1 MTAERLT
8 LTDEERAQLALDY
21 PDSREDSNDFDRLV
35 NVAFALGLS
44 RGLQRAAEIAQSFA
58 DCSYYQSA
66 VAVNLDHMAHSDAHD
81 ACHTAINI
89 AAAIDREREGGDK

>member
-44 RGLQRAAEIAQSFA
+44 RGLQPAAEIA
-58 DCSYYQSA
+58 D
-66 VAVNLDHMAHSDAHD
+66 DAGEGYD
-81 ACHTAINI
+81 RRGDK
-89 AAAIDREREGGDK
+89 AAAGICYALLIAIDREREGGSTVVQPKEDA